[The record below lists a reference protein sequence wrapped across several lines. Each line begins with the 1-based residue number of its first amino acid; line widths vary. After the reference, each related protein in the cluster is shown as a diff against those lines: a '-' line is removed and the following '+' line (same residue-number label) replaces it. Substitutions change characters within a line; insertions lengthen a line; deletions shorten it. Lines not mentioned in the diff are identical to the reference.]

1 MRSILLYCLLVLPA
15 SVFAKTVT
23 VDSVRVWAAPDST
36 RVVFDTSGPIE
47 YKLFTLDQPHRA
59 VIDLKNSTIKKI
71 KNQPKGIDKFL
82 KAIRSGVRN
91 KNDLRI
97 VLDLKKPIRYKMF
110 QLQPN
115 KHYGHRLVIDVFD
128 TEAKEKPK
136 QIAKKKIKKEA
147 HKKTKPSGKLRDVI
161 IAIDAGHGGEDPGAI
176 GPSGVYEK
184 DVVLKIAKSLANV
197 INKERGMRA
206 VLIREGDYYVELR
219 NRIKKARD
227 HKADLF
233 ISIHADAFTDSTVR
247 GSSVYVLSKKG
258 ASSEAAKWLAKK
270 ENASDLVGGVSLD
283 SKDDLVASVLLD
295 LSQTASLEA
304 SIDVA
309 DRILK
314 GLRKVGRVHKR
325 HVESAGFVVL
335 KSPDIPS
342 ILIEAAFISNP
353 IEEKKL
359 LTSKHRKNLCAAILS
374 GLKGYF
380 KDFAPEGTLLSQR
393 KHIIERGETI
403 STIAQRYQISPN
415 LIRKYNKLKGDL
427 VYVGQTIIIPRDSGT

>member
-1 MRSILLYCLLVLPA
+1 MRSILLNCLILLST
-15 SVFAKTVT
+15 SVFAKTAT

-36 RVVFDTSGPIE
+36 RIVFDTSGPIE
-47 YKLFTLDQPHRA
+47 YKLFTLDKPHRA
-59 VIDLKNSTIKKI
+59 VIDIKNSSIKKI
-71 KNQPKGIDKFL
+71 KNTPKEIDRYL

-97 VLDLKKPIRYKMF
+97 VLDLKKPIKYKMF
-110 QLQPN
+110 QLKPN
-115 KHYGHRLVIDVFD
+115 KHYGHRLVIDLFD
-128 TEAKEKPK
+128 AEIKHKTK
-136 QIAKKKIKKEA
+136 QITKKEL
-147 HKKTKPSGKLRDVI
+147 KKDSQKKLKSSQKLRDVI

-184 DVVLKIAKSLANV
+184 DVVLKIAKNLRDA
-197 INKERGMRA
+197 INNERGMRA
-206 VLIREGDYYVELR
+206 VLIRKGDYYIRLR
-219 NRIKKARD
+219 DRLEKARQ

-233 ISIHADAFTDSTVR
+233 ISIHADAFRDSRVR

-258 ASSEAAKWLAKK
+258 ASSEAAKWLAEK
-270 ENASDLVGGVSLD
+270 ENSSDLIGGVSLD
-283 SKDDLVASVLLD
+283 NKDSLVASVLLD

-309 DRILK
+309 DRVLK

-325 HVESAGFVVL
+325 NVQSAKFVVL

-353 IEEKKL
+353 IEEKRL
-359 LTSKHRKNLCAAILS
+359 LSSKHRKKMSYAILS

-393 KHIIERGETI
+393 KHTIEKGETI
-403 STIAQRYQISPN
+403 STIAQRYQINPN
-415 LIRKYNKLKGDL
+415 LLREYNELKGDL
-427 VYVGQTIIIPRDSGT
+427 VYVGQTIVIPRDSGT